1 VAMRSAL
8 QDELQSQLWVDYLT
22 GLASRRHFI
31 EQARGE
37 LARSARYGLPLSL
50 CMLDLDNFKLIND
63 RYGHQTGD
71 LVLQRFSEI
80 CRATLREIDIIGRLG
95 GEEFAIVLPVTA
107 IAEAQQVSER
117 LRAAIAQTS
126 VQTESGVLFQF
137 TTSIG
142 LAQLQSPDESLDS
155 LLGRADAALY
165 EAKST
170 GRNKVCVG

>member
-1 VAMRSAL
+1 MTWYYTGLLIAFVLFVLISLVAIRFARLSARLKAEVTMRTAL

-71 LVLQRFSEI
+71 VVLQRFQGDMP
-80 CRATLREIDIIGRLG
+80 RH
-95 GEEFAIVLPVTA
+95 
-107 IAEAQQVSER
+107 IA
-117 LRAAIAQTS
+117 
-126 VQTESGVLFQF
+126 
-137 TTSIG
+137 
-142 LAQLQSPDESLDS
+142 
-155 LLGRADAALY
+155 
-165 EAKST
+165 
-170 GRNKVCVG
+170 